1 MSQSLRDVLHAIVN
15 ELSVS
20 SEVQRDRLHAAVDA
34 ATQEP
39 VVAIHNVDPAVTTP
53 VPPFSTAAPPVVLN
67 IPDPTANNPYP
78 DAQPG

>member
-1 MSQSLRDVLHAIVN
+1 MSQSLRDVLHQIVN

-39 VVAIHNVDPAVTTP
+39 VVTVASGTLTRAVPPPYDVVTTP
-53 VPPFSTAAPPVVLN
+53 VL
-67 IPDPTANNPYP
+67 PTADNPY
-78 DAQPG
+78 AQPG

>member
-1 MSQSLRDVLHAIVN
+1 MSQSLRDVLHQIVN

-39 VVAIHNVDPAVTTP
+39 VIATGLRGVPISSGVTENSTPTVTTTP
-53 VPPFSTAAPPVVLN
+53 VL
-67 IPDPTANNPYP
+67 PTADNPY
-78 DAQPG
+78 AQPG